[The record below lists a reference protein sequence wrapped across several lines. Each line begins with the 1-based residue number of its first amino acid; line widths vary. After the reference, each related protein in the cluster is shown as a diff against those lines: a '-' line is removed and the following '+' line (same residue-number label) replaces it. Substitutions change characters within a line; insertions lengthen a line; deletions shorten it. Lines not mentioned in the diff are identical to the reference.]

1 MFAVRIK
8 YEEPRELM
16 PSEGVTPE
24 QLQSGCEA
32 VLLAAC
38 LAYRHGAGAKFVE
51 SESSC
56 PSGAT
61 LCELFT
67 R

>member
-1 MFAVRIK
+1 MFAAHIK
-8 YEEPRELM
+8 DENPRELM
-16 PSEGVTPE
+16 TSEGVNPE

-38 LAYRHGAGAKFVE
+38 LAYRHGAGANFVE